1 MTGMCNEE
9 RPGVTVIDV
18 ENLGQPALVVNT
30 SGPKLLLLDTAL
42 THEQRVQI
50 MSRFLPTEAV

>member
-1 MTGMCNEE
+1 MLEGIEF
-9 RPGVTVIDV
+9 RIIDV

-42 THEQRVQI
+42 SYKERVEI
-50 MSRFLPTEAV
+50 MNCVLGRHDAA